1 MSSGLAWFKET
12 SLETGQ
18 WIWGTLQGSFNE
30 KQSISQILV
39 DAVIGM
45 IPLVGDVTAV
55 RDLIAVSIGLA
66 KDSRKREST
75 MEWVFLVILIFALIP
90 VIGGVIKGVGRLV
103 LMVGKDVAKNR
114 EILEQIIKFLNRV
127 GEGDAVKWLAKLNVL
142 KYQPELIEKMTGFC
156 QTVITAINQIL
167 EARVG
172 RLLPDRWKKDLVAV
186 RDGFVVL
193 KSLAAKMIP
202 GALRELD
209 AKLRV
214 VQGMVYKG
222 QIHTVASASG
232 RATVAREAEAYL
244 LEREVY
250 RAAKPGSLYPSNSAE
265 VVQAD
270 KLRAKYSKPGY
281 PDLFATEVESAV
293 FGGKMA
299 YANIA
304 SFSGKITP
312 MNAEE
317 LAGKTLYRVFGKAK
331 GVAGETSSGGR
342 VPGFWGY
349 GNIPESAEDW
359 RKKAAVLDEWNANG
373 FIVIA
378 HLPQDLTSK
387 MPDVKAWHGTIA
399 EQFGVKLANQYL
411 EGGGEQLIVNLG
423 DLAAQIHIIGE
434 EVKASGQAVTREI
447 NGVKLD
453 FHPTGWKDVN
463 GKYGF
468 GDPEKFTPPLVE
480 TRQLSDS
487 ELQSK
492 TGRRALTGAARIEHQ
507 TSQNEQD

>member
-250 RAAKPGSLYPSNSAE
+250 RAVKQGSRFPSNRAE
-265 VVQAD
+265 VED
-270 KLRAKYSKPGY
+270 KDLFHQLYSKSGY
-281 PDLFATEVESAV
+281 PDLFAVEAKSPA
-293 FGGKMA
+293 FGEKIV
-299 YANIA
+299 YAHIA
-304 SFSGKITP
+304 SFSGKVTP

-317 LAGKTLYRVFGKAK
+317 LAGKTIYRVFGNAE
-331 GVAGETSSGGR
+331 GAASASSAGGR
-342 VPGFWGY
+342 TPGFWGY
-349 GNIPESAEDW
+349 GKAPESAEEW
-359 RKKAAVLDEWNANG
+359 RIQAAVLDEWNANG

-378 HLPQDLTSK
+378 HLPEDFASR
-387 MPDVKAWHGTIA
+387 MPEAAAWHGKIA
-399 EQFGVKLANQYL
+399 EQFGNKLANQYL

-423 DLAAQIHIIGE
+423 DLAAQVHSIGE
-434 EVKASGQAVTREI
+434 EVKATRQAVTREI
-447 NGVKLD
+447 DGVKLD

-468 GDPEKFTPPLVE
+468 DNPEKITPPFAE
-480 TRQLSDS
+480 TRQLSDT

-492 TGRRALTGAARIEHQ
+492 TGRRAVTGAVRIEHQ
-507 TSQNEQD
+507 TSQTEQE